1 MVLDRKVPLEE
12 MCAKIDEVTSDSL
25 REVATKVFGP
35 SITKQATV
43 VSMGHDDV
51 GDWKAIL
58 RKYGVGGGC

>member
-1 MVLDRKVPLEE
+1 